1 MTFDVV
7 TVALNPV
14 VDWTVWIPDFGTGR
28 VNRVQRDQTDAG
40 GKGVNVASFLA
51 DYGLRVAVTG
61 LRGADNS
68 EIFRSFLA
76 IKGIADCFVDIPG
89 RTRTGIKIV
98 DQVQGQTTDINFP
111 GLPPRAADLDALQ
124 QVLRDLIE
132 QCDWFVLSG
141 RLPPGVSPAL
151 YGELLRA
158 LKGAGKRTVLDTS
171 GEALRLGVA
180 EAPAMI
186 KPNLAELSE
195 LAGRE
200 IQTEA
205 EILEVAGGLLA
216 QGIQYVVVSMGE
228 GGALFVG
235 HDDAVS
241 VVPPRIEVTS
251 TAGAG
256 DALLAGTV
264 AGLLR
269 GLPLPDVA
277 RLATAFAAGALT
289 QVTHGLPPAE
299 VVEDLA
305 RQVVVSASAA
315 SWWVDDCM
323 RTSE

>member
-14 VDWTVWIPDFGTGR
+14 VDWTVWIPDFGPGR
-28 VNRVQRDQTDAG
+28 VNRVQREQTDAG

-61 LRGADNS
+61 LRGFENS
-68 EIFRSFLA
+68 EIFRSFLVN
-76 IKGIADCFVDIPG
+76 KGIADCFVDVPG
-89 RTRTGIKIV
+89 ATRTGIKIV
-98 DQVQGQTTDINFP
+98 DQVQGQTTDVNFP
-111 GLPPRAADLDALQ
+111 GLPPRPPDLEKLER
-124 QVLRDLIE
+124 VFRDLIE
-132 QCDWFVLSG
+132 QCDWFVLTG
-141 RLPPGVSPAL
+141 RLPPGVPPGL
-151 YGELLRA
+151 YAEWIRM
-158 LKGAGKRTVLDTS
+158 LKGAGKQTVLDTS

-200 IQTEA
+200 LETEA
-205 EILEVAGGLLA
+205 EIHDVVRGLLA
-216 QGIQYVVVSMGE
+216 QGIECVVVSMGA
-228 GGALFVG
+228 GGALLVRSG
-235 HDDAVS
+235 EAVS
-241 VVPPRIEVTS
+241 AVPPCVEVTS
-251 TAGAG
+251 TVGAG
-256 DALLAGTV
+256 DALLAGTI

-269 GLPLPDVA
+269 GLPLPDIA

-305 RQVVVSASAA
+305 RQVVVTASFAL
-315 SWWVDDCM
+315 
-323 RTSE
+323 

>member
-1 MTFDVV
+1 MSFDVV

-14 VDWTVWIPDFGTGR
+14 VDWTVWIPDFGPGR

-61 LRGADNS
+61 LRGVDNG

-76 IKGIADCFVDIPG
+76 NKGIADCFVDIPG
-89 RTRTGIKIV
+89 RTRTGVKIV

-111 GLPPRAADLDALQ
+111 GLAPRAADLDALER
-124 QVLRDLIE
+124 VLRDLID

-141 RLPPGVSPAL
+141 RLPPGVSQAI
-151 YGELLRA
+151 YGEWIRA
-158 LKGAGKRTVLDTS
+158 LRGAGKKTVLDTS
-171 GEALRLGVA
+171 GDALRLGVA

-200 IQTEA
+200 LQADT
-205 EILEVAGGLLA
+205 EILEVARGLLA
-216 QGIQYVVVSMGE
+216 EGIQHVVVSMGE
-228 GGALFVG
+228 RGALFVSHG
-235 HDDAVS
+235 GAVS
-241 VVPPRIEVTS
+241 AVPPRIEVTS

-256 DALLAGTV
+256 DALVAGTI
-264 AGLLR
+264 AGLLS
-269 GLPLPDVA
+269 GLPLPGVA

-289 QVTHGLPPAE
+289 QVSHGLPPAE
-299 VVEDLA
+299 VVENLA
-305 RQVVVSASAA
+305 RQVVVTASA
-315 SWWVDDCM
+315 VPV
-323 RTSE
+323 